1 MEKNKVH
8 YFIGSLLITLDLFKM
23 LIETNG
29 VEKPCISKQLLA
41 DVMITN
47 WKNN

>member
-8 YFIGSLLITLDLFKM
+8 YYIESLLITLDLFKM

-29 VEKPCISKQLLA
+29 VEKPCISKQLLGGIG
-41 DVMITN
+41 ITN
-47 WKNN
+47 WKKS